1 MEDVTEM
8 STKTITQTVLP
19 AILKS
24 PYAFLAYIGLGFYL
38 VSQISPE
45 QRDNISHFLNILN
58 NLPGYL
64 VLSMMFVVLI
74 YGLFLYPLCKFFGT
88 SLMSLYV
95 EIQRHY
101 HDADKHHDE
110 TRQLVVHIGDVAEN
124 IAKVVERMYTVE
136 ETMQDVVQKLS

>member
-64 VLSMMFVVLI
+64 ILSMMIVVLI
-74 YGLFLYPLCKFFGT
+74 YGLFLYPLGKFFGT
-88 SLMSLYV
+88 SLISLYT
-95 EIQRHY
+95 EMQRHY